1 MQLNYCELNARLQTV
16 LNCDLCEWL
25 ENESKSS
32 FHKLNSARKFTKTV
46 GDINFQ
52 RNSIFLKLFATS
64 HESIYSLHSID
75 WHRAQT
81 SRFQFS
87 KILNDHS
94 GIGAVWVNKQKR
106 TPEIQNEANVNFS
119 PKLLNNFIN
128 ALIPRGLGRRG
139 FVSLTAEKQ
148 SKTGL
153 RVGLNRSLKGKEYAR
168 NKVMYAR
175 DKQIRTIPSWT
186 IYFNMLY

>member
-1 MQLNYCELNARLQTV
+1 MQLNYCELNARLQTA

-75 WHRAQT
+75 WHGAQT

-94 GIGAVWVNKQKR
+94 GIRAV
-106 TPEIQNEANVNFS
+106 
-119 PKLLNNFIN
+119 
-128 ALIPRGLGRRG
+128 
-139 FVSLTAEKQ
+139 
-148 SKTGL
+148 
-153 RVGLNRSLKGKEYAR
+153 
-168 NKVMYAR
+168 
-175 DKQIRTIPSWT
+175 
-186 IYFNMLY
+186 